1 MKRILLV
8 LLLVLSVAG
17 LGRALVLFQR
27 PNPTVVGGATSSGTS
42 EALLTDSN
50 GNLYTL
56 PGSGSVQDVNVKQVN
71 GGTVTTAAGTSA
83 GTQRVTIST
92 EPVTAI
98 VPGVAALSD
107 YTGTGSTVTTLSA
120 TSGTSLTTN
129 TLYINSLRCHN
140 GTGGAITVS
149 RTDTAGTTFEVTQS
163 IAANSSAYLES
174 PGSWTQ
180 MAGLKLWASAVS
192 SLHCTMSAKN

>member
-1 MKRILLV
+1 V
-8 LLLVLSVAG
+8 LALSLG
-17 LGRALVLFQR
+17 MTYGRAFFQR
-27 PNPTVVGGATSSGTS
+27 PNPTVVGGATSGGTAS
-42 EALLTDSN
+42 SLLVDSD
-50 GNLYTL
+50 GTL
-56 PGSGSVQDVNVKQVN
+56 HTTSIAPTTTTDVNVKQVN
-71 GGTVTTAAGTSA
+71 GATVTTGAGTA
-83 GTQRVTIST
+83 ATAERVVLAN
-92 EPVTAI
+92 EPVVAI
-98 VPGVAALSD
+98 VPGTSGLYD
-107 YTGTGSTVTTLSA
+107 YAGTGSTVTTLSA

-129 TLYINSLRCHN
+129 TIFINSLRCHN

-192 SLHCTMSAKN
+192 SLHCTISAKN